1 MRRGG
6 GRTISERMPVTH
18 TYAIHGG
25 EGNAPG
31 ALGPAELDGRADW
44 VPVGPRR
51 SLLQAVAARLGSEVD
66 LRKVVLAVVC
76 PLRDALEGPPLERL
90 LARLPFPLAREV
102 REGDLNLNARVASP
116 AAAGDYL
123 LQVSHLVQ
131 HPPRQ
136 AAIYVRA
143 VFGAARTVLAP
154 EEAEAVA
161 ARLPGDLAELWSAA
175 R

>member
-1 MRRGG
+1 
-6 GRTISERMPVTH
+6 MPVTH

-25 EGNAPG
+25 EGTAPG

-66 LRKVVLAVVC
+66 LRKVVLAVLC

-123 LQVSHLVQ
+123 LQVSYLLQ